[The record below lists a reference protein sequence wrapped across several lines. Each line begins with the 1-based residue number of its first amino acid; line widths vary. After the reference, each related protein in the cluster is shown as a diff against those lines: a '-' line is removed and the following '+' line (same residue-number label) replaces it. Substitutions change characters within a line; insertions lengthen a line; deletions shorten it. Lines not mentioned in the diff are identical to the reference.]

1 MGLQR
6 RHWIAS
12 LFLAIGIHLLAAAAL
27 FWQKPED
34 GAKSP
39 GIGGIEIALGPAG
52 GAPGTVAAAVPEPAA
67 QEVPPEDVPAET
79 PPLETAAV
87 ASETPETIPES
98 PKPLEEAPVVETAK
112 VDVPIEA
119 PTPITEPVPPKPVE
133 AKPVAAPPPPKRKPP
148 PPKPTRKEPTPV
160 VKPEPPQETAPAPL
174 ADPVETQQAA
184 VTPSAPGAGGKA
196 GAFDSPNAGDAAMD
210 ASAGGMAGAAADF
223 MSLLQA
229 WLEKHKEYPRRAQS
243 RRQEGTALLY
253 FVMNRD
259 GDVLDFKL
267 RKSSGYRLLDREVMA
282 MIKRAQPLPRIPDE
296 MGKEQM
302 ELIVPV
308 QFFMR

>member
-1 MGLQR
+1 MPRHATGR
-6 RHWIAS
+6 R
-12 LFLAIGIHLLAAAAL
+12 
-27 FWQKPED
+27 
-34 GAKSP
+34 
-39 GIGGIEIALGPAG
+39 
-52 GAPGTVAAAVPEPAA
+52 
-67 QEVPPEDVPAET
+67 
-79 PPLETAAV
+79 
-87 ASETPETIPES
+87 
-98 PKPLEEAPVVETAK
+98 
-112 VDVPIEA
+112 
-119 PTPITEPVPPKPVE
+119 
-133 AKPVAAPPPPKRKPP
+133 
-148 PPKPTRKEPTPV
+148 
-160 VKPEPPQETAPAPL
+160 
-174 ADPVETQQAA
+174 
-184 VTPSAPGAGGKA
+184 
-196 GAFDSPNAGDAAMD
+196 
-210 ASAGGMAGAAADF
+210 AGGMAGAAADF